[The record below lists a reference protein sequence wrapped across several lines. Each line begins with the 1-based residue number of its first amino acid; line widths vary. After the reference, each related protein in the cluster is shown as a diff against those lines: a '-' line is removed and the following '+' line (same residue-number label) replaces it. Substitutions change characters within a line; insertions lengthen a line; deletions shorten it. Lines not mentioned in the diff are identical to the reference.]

1 MSVFYEKTWC
11 RLHYNYPKVA
21 NKTKDVFHLTTQI
34 HIYLYWSWSYQWR
47 GKNSVY
53 FPNPSHE
60 AFRVPRCRRQFN
72 VCCSPRPMSKVIYGL
87 MMLVGLDL
95 FIRGGPGLLSPPNW
109 VTEAK
114 GVDGL
119 SEQWPEG
126 GNSTVCNRVTYVGKK
141 RKREKRKKKE
151 QKMLMYEWSCDGLN
165 SFSVALNSTLN
176 RSRMFSLVFF
186 LPKEHELWYKVK
198 VWVLLIYS

>member
-1 MSVFYEKTWC
+1 MTPRKPVSSTSWTSRDKFEVRRDTTAVLNHFPAPSIYCGRLGSGQYNLFIFLCKWCDFCFSRFLCVSFYEKNVVQTALQLPWSGQQDKGC
-11 RLHYNYPKVA
+11 LSFDN
-21 NKTKDVFHLTTQI
+21 TDSHLLVLELI
-34 HIYLYWSWSYQWR
+34 VPMA

-126 GNSTVCNRVTYVGKK
+126 GNSTVCNRVT
-141 RKREKRKKKE
+141 
-151 QKMLMYEWSCDGLN
+151 
-165 SFSVALNSTLN
+165 
-176 RSRMFSLVFF
+176 
-186 LPKEHELWYKVK
+186 
-198 VWVLLIYS
+198 